1 MKKVLYIFLSL
12 LIIACSKEEHDL
24 TVKVSVNGLKKG
36 VLYLKKIK
44 NNNLITVDT
53 IAVNGQS
60 DIELHATS
68 LESPEVFY
76 LFLDK
81 NSSEKDQ
88 IKFFAD
94 KGITEI
100 KTSVKNFGLEA
111 KINGS
116 EQQKIYEDYKLVMSR
131 FNEQNLDLIKERFEA
146 LKKGD
151 TAKSNAIQQKSDG
164 NLKRRYLYT
173 VNFALNNKNSEVAP
187 YLALTEIYNAQVKFL
202 DTINNSLTPKVK
214 ASKYGKELQGFINEI
229 KPSEK

>member
-24 TVKVSVNGLKKG
+24 TVKVNVNGLKKG

-53 IAVNGQS
+53 VAVNGQS
-60 DIELHATS
+60 DVELRAAS
-68 LESPEVFY
+68 LQSPEVFY

-116 EQQKIYEDYKLVMSR
+116 EQQKIYEDYRLVMSR

-151 TAKSNAIQQKSDG
+151 TAESNTIQEKSDS

-173 VNFALNNKNSEVAP
+173 VNFALNHKDSEVAP

-214 ASKYGKELQGFINEI
+214 ASKYGKELQEFIDEI
-229 KPSEK
+229 KQSEK